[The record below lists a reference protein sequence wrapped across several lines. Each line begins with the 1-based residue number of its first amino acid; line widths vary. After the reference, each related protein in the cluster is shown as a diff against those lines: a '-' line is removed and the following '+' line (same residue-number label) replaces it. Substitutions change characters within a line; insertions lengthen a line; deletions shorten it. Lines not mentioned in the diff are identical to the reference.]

1 MGAINYGRNDI
12 VNVGYKENGYY
23 EDIEYELSNYNF
35 EFFKVELKNGYY
47 EGFYIDI
54 EFRFLWL
61 DNYKEKMQAL
71 KEATQLGRFLRMVIK
86 DYGMVCYNADWVTTW
101 YDKKTSL
108 GMVKN
113 AIREQKKLIK
123 GLYTEKTL
131 TIDKWKELV
140 GFAK

>member
-1 MGAINYGRNDI
+1 
-12 VNVGYKENGYY
+12 
-23 EDIEYELSNYNF
+23 
-35 EFFKVELKNGYY
+35 
-47 EGFYIDI
+47 
-54 EFRFLWL
+54 
-61 DNYKEKMQAL
+61 
-71 KEATQLGRFLRMVIK
+71 MVIK
-86 DYGMVCYNADWVTTW
+86 DYGMVCYNAGWVTTW